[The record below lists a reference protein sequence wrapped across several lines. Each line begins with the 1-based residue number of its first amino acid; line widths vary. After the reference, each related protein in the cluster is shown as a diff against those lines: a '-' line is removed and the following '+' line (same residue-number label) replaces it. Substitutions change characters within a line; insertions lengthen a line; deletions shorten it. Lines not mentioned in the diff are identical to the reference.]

1 MAVSTRFRVSGATS
15 DRPLMTFETV
25 GTDTPACA
33 AMNAIVVPLP
43 ERRFLGAVVDAMAA
57 SVAAVR
63 SLRKFRTTPWRP
75 IAPAVSRSDGCA
87 PVARQGD

>member
-25 GTDTPACA
+25 GTDTPAWA

-43 ERRFLGAVVDAMAA
+43 ERRFLGDTVDAMTG
-57 SVAAVR
+57 SVAAAQPI
-63 SLRKFRTTPWRP
+63 RKFRRTP
-75 IAPAVSRSDGCA
+75 SRLIRRAGLA
-87 PVARQGD
+87 AGWAR